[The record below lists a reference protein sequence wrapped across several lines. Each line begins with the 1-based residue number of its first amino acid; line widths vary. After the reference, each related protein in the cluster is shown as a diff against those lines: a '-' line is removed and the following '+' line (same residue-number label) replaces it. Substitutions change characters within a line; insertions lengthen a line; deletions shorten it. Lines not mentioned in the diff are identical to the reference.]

1 MDLLRKNIA
10 SNIAKLRN
18 NAKLTQA
25 ELAETLSYS
34 DKSISKWE
42 RGESVP
48 DIYVLNTIAEMFGVT
63 VDYLLE
69 EHRPEEKV
77 VTKTETA
84 IRNKKL
90 ITIISMLGF
99 LLLVTV
105 AFTSVWAATG
115 VFSWIAFVI
124 AVPIEFIILLVFNSV
139 WFNRHNNLYIV
150 SGIVWS
156 ILAAIYLS
164 FLVFAGRNI
173 WMLFVIGAP
182 AQIVT
187 YLCFKIKK
195 SAIDSAKTS
204 Q

>member
-1 MDLLRKNIA
+1 MDFLRKNIA
-10 SNIAKLRN
+10 SNIAKLRT

-48 DIYVLNTIAEMFGVT
+48 DIYVLYTIAELFGVT

-69 EHRPEEKV
+69 EHKPEEKV

-115 VFSWIAFVI
+115 MFSWIAFVI
-124 AVPIEFIILLVFNSV
+124 SVPIEFIILLVFNSV

-156 ILAAIYLS
+156 VLAAIYLS

-195 SAIDSAKTS
+195 SSIGSAKAS